1 MSGGGKRA
9 TAAPRRDRNSF
20 LGDLL
25 VNLKRWAIK
34 SVRNRFFLVGTL
46 LQPLVFF
53 VLFTQV
59 FGAIATQAI
68 GGGSISYETFLLPA
82 IAMQVSLAS
91 AASSGIGLV
100 NDVENGM
107 FEKVLVSPMSRT
119 AVFLGKSAAEILFIV
134 LQISLILVLGVL
146 LGARIETGLLG
157 AVGVAIVGIVFSVWF
172 TAYSNIVAVLTRDQE
187 TTILASNLLM
197 FPLLFVSSAFL
208 PLSALPDWIRT
219 IAAVNPV
226 TYGADAARAIV
237 LGRDVMEV
245 FEVTAFGGLWDT
257 VVPAIAVLLA
267 IDVVLGGAAIYM
279 IHRASRAE
287 V

>member
-1 MSGGGKRA
+1 MSGAGERA

-59 FGAIATQAI
+59 FGAIATEAI
-68 GGGSISYETFLLPA
+68 GGGGISYETFLLPA

-119 AVFLGKSAAEILFIV
+119 AVFLGKSAAEVLFIV
-134 LQISLILVLGVL
+134 LQISLILVLGVV

-157 AVGVAIVGIVFSVWF
+157 AVGVGIVGIVFSVWF

-208 PLSALPDWIRT
+208 PLSALPGWIRT

-257 VVPAIAVLLA
+257 VVPAIAVLIA
-267 IDVVLGGAAIYM
+267 IDVVLGGLAIYM
-279 IHRASRAE
+279 IHRASKAE